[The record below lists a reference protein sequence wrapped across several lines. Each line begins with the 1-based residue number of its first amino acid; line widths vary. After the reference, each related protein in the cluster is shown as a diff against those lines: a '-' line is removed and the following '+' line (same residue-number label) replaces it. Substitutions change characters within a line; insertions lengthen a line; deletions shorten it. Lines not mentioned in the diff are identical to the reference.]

1 MPNSFKQIGEIINDN
16 AFEKVR
22 EVVSQNEV
30 VEEFHKIFPEF
41 KKIVLPKK
49 VRNSILFLRVENSVW
64 RSELN
69 LQKAVII
76 KKVNKHFNKTVIKNI
91 KFI

>member
-1 MPNSFKQIGEIINDN
+1 MHSDFKQISDIINDS
-16 AFEKVR
+16 AFEKMR
-22 EVVSQNEV
+22 KVVSENEV
-30 VEEFHKIFPEF
+30 VEEFYEIFPEF
-41 KKIVLPKK
+41 KKIAKPKK
-49 VRNSILFLRVENSVW
+49 VGNGILFLRVENSVW

-69 LQKAVII
+69 LQKAIII